1 MSDRLIIRNCDN
13 IGNKWACLH
22 MFPCLRALTSV
33 REMRLQV
40 RMMFLSD
47 AGRLVCFLHVSA
59 SLVRKTPLQTIKH
72 IIPYILS
79 LKVQTQIEISLH
91 DRPLQSGQPLYS
103 IWHSKFMRTHQFAE
117 RCKRWINAYSW
128 VRHSFLVLTCDTHTL
143 HLNICASETLLQS
156 KKDSLW
162 KI

>member
-72 IIPYILS
+72 MY
-79 LKVQTQIEISLH
+79 H
-91 DRPLQSGQPLYS
+91 PLYLE
-103 IWHSKFMRTHQFAE
+103 FEGT
-117 RCKRWINAYSW
+117 
-128 VRHSFLVLTCDTHTL
+128 DTNWNFPSRYANSYET
-143 HLNICASETLLQS
+143 ASEWSATVFNMTFQVHENAS
-156 KKDSLW
+156 ICRKMQKMNQCIFMSTTFFFSFNLW
-162 KI
+162 HTYITFEYMC